1 MRQYTYRGCIWIDY
15 ATKRGTGRC
24 GCRYIRGVGRQTF
37 RRYVA
42 EVEYHG
48 KRYRC
53 RNVSYNVV
61 RRWLDDMCAK
71 FNDFEAAA
79 RAAEESESAERRQRI
94 REMKAAREANK
105 PNNNDTTA

>member
-15 ATKRGTGRC
+15 TTKRGTGRC

-71 FNDFEAAA
+71 FNDFEDTA
-79 RAAEESESAERRQRI
+79 RIASEVERQERRERI
-94 REMKAAREANK
+94 REMKEKREAK
-105 PNNNDTTA
+105 QKAKK